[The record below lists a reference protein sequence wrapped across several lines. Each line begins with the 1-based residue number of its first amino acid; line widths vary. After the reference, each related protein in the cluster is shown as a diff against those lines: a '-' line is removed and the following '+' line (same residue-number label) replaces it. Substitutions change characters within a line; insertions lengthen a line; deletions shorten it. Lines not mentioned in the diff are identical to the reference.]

1 MTIAMPTD
9 RHSGRRTLCALG
21 CALGCALTF
30 GLTWAP
36 TGMAAAPTIVDCT
49 RDAGAL
55 TTAVSRSSSGDTL
68 IVKGSCSGSV
78 AVQHD
83 LTLVGQGDASIAA
96 LVVGPGPVTAVL
108 THFTITNS
116 APNTTGV
123 GIQNSGNLTLI
134 DSLVTGNKLGI
145 FNDDSATLTLI
156 RSRVW
161 NNSNVIGDV
170 QSFMGPV
177 FAVGGIYNSGVLSL
191 IVSSVRGN
199 SASIGGRFNQA
210 VGGILSIN
218 APIDVEPR
226 GPISVTLIAS
236 DVTGNTATTT
246 GIDDG
251 AVGGIERAW
260 PNSTMTLLGSKV
272 ANNSPGNCS
281 GFTDPACN

>member
-1 MTIAMPTD
+1 MTTAMPTD
-9 RHSGRRTLCALG
+9 RLSGRRTLCALG
-21 CALGCALTF
+21 CVLTLA
-30 GLTWAP
+30 LTWAS
-36 TGMAAAPTIVDCT
+36 TSTAAAATVVDCT

-55 TTAVSRSSSGDTL
+55 TNAVVNSSSGDTL
-68 IVKGSCSGSV
+68 IVAGSCSGSILI
-78 AVQHD
+78 QHD
-83 LTLVGQGDASIAA
+83 LTLVGQGNASIAA
-96 LVVGPGPVTAVL
+96 LVVGPGPVAAVL
-108 THFTITNS
+108 THFTIRNS
-116 APNTTGV
+116 APNTSGV

-177 FAVGGIYNSGVLSL
+177 FAVGGIYNGGVLSL
-191 IVSSVRGN
+191 IASSVRGN

-210 VGGILSIN
+210 VGGILSVN
-218 APIDVEPR
+218 APIDVLPR

-251 AVGGIERAW
+251 AVGGIEKAW
-260 PNSTMTLLGSKV
+260 PNSTMTLLGSTV

-281 GFTDPACN
+281 GFTDAACD